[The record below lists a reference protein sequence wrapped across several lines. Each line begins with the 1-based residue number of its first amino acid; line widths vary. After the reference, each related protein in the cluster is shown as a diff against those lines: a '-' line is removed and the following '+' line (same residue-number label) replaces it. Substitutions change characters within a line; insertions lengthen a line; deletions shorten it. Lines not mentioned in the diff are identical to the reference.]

1 MVIQFSIEKWQ
12 KSQLIWKTLKR
23 KISYEFGVP
32 FRICDDKWKVLYL
45 QVLFAQNMKKI
56 YRMRCVGS
64 FRKWD
69 HLDETS
75 TNSNW
80 IHRPLSRLIF
90 KLGFIF
96 GRIPYKW
103 PNSPLLAPENE
114 PFVVHLSIFWPEQF
128 SSIDFTSNAL
138 FKALEQM
145 SLCCCWWWLTRIDQF
160 ENDQPNQLKCA
171 KFNYFFSFDFMLFF
185 FVCFVFFSL
194 SVNMLLFCPNNCFF
208 RSFRFHCAVSLSS
221 YVPSYLFYRL
231 SDRLFTSICKT
242 SIYFIFYR
250 KCLWENNAIIGNQ
263 SCSTNRKQT
272 GKINWIRIHHSFFY
286 LSLSIP
292 LGRLLTV
299 CLSRSN
305 ISNDSINYIKEMFN
319 GFGTETDGL

>member
-1 MVIQFSIEKWQ
+1 MA
-12 KSQLIWKTLKR
+12 
-23 KISYEFGVP
+23 EFQ
-32 FRICDDKWKVLYL
+32 Y
-45 QVLFAQNMKKI
+45 
-56 YRMRCVGS
+56 
-64 FRKWD
+64 
-69 HLDETS
+69 
-75 TNSNW
+75 
-80 IHRPLSRLIF
+80 
-90 KLGFIF
+90 
-96 GRIPYKW
+96 
-103 PNSPLLAPENE
+103 E

-208 RSFRFHCAVSLSS
+208 RSFRFHRAVSLPS

-250 KCLWENNAIIGNQ
+250 KCLYYFVGKQCDYWQ
-263 SCSTNRKQT
+263 SVLFNKPQTNRKN
-272 GKINWIRIHHSFFY
+272 KLNSNSPLFFLSFTLY
-286 LSLSIP
+286 SVGSLAN
-292 LGRLLTV
+292 
-299 CLSRSN
+299 CLFVSV
-305 ISNDSINYIKEMFN
+305 
-319 GFGTETDGL
+319 